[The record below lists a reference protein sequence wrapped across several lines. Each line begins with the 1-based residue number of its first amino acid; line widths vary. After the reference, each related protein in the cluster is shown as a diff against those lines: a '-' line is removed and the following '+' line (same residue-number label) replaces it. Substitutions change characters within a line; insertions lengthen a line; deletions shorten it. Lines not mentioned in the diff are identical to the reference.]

1 MCTIDDTRSAMRV
14 RSLQSHVLLADAST
28 CASIEV
34 MATLHVRDVPAET
47 YEALRRLAA
56 ERGSSMNTEAIRLLG
71 RALRTDTAAVQAL
84 LDQIESRRP
93 VPRRKVPAPAVL
105 IRRDRD
111 GR

>member
-1 MCTIDDTRSAMRV
+1 MRFGP
-14 RSLQSHVLLADAST
+14 SLLVVAST
-28 CASIEV
+28 RASIDL
-34 MATLHVRDVPAET
+34 MATLHVRDVPEET

-71 RALRTDTAAVQAL
+71 RALRTDRAAVQAL
-84 LDQIESRRP
+84 LEQIESRRP
-93 VPRRKVPAPAVL
+93 VPRRKVPAPAAL

>member
-1 MCTIDDTRSAMRV
+1 
-14 RSLQSHVLLADAST
+14 
-28 CASIEV
+28 
-34 MATLHVRDVPAET
+34 MATLHVRDVPEET

-71 RALRTDTAAVQAL
+71 RALRTDTAVVRAL
-84 LDQIESRRP
+84 LEQIESRRP
-93 VPRRKVPAPAVL
+93 VPRRRVPAPAAL

>member
-1 MCTIDDTRSAMRV
+1 MP
-14 RSLQSHVLLADAST
+14 
-28 CASIEV
+28 
-34 MATLHVRDVPAET
+34 TLHVRDVPEET

-56 ERGSSMNTEAIRLLG
+56 ERKSSMNAEAIRLLS
-71 RALRTDTAAVQAL
+71 RALRTDMAAIRAL

-93 VPRRKVPAPAVL
+93 VPRRRTPAPAAL

>member
-1 MCTIDDTRSAMRV
+1 
-14 RSLQSHVLLADAST
+14 
-28 CASIEV
+28 
-34 MATLHVRDVPAET
+34 MATLHVRDVPSET

-93 VPRRKVPAPAVL
+93 VPRRRVPAPAAL